1 MVVREILDGI
11 FSVGAV
17 HWDRRLFDELIPLPD
32 GTSYN
37 AYVVRGKDKI
47 ALIDTVDPSKKEEL
61 LKNLDELGLRI
72 DYIISHH
79 AEQDHSGAIPD
90 VLEKYPEAKVVTN
103 EKCKDML
110 ISLLDVDESKFK
122 VINNGETLP
131 LGGRTLKFLFT
142 PWVHWPETMVT
153 YLQEDKI
160 LFTCDLF
167 GSHLATSSL
176 FADENVLEPAKRY
189 YAEIMMPF
197 RSNIKKHME
206 IISQLDVRII
216 APSHGPIY
224 RKPEIIMNAYREWIS
239 DKVKMEVVLPY
250 VSMHGST
257 EKMVSF
263 FIDSLIKYNVTV
275 KPFNLSKSDVGELAM
290 ALVDAGAVVIGSPTM
305 LVGLHPLALYAVY
318 LINIL
323 RPKTRIVSLIGSYG
337 WGGRSVE
344 QLKDIL
350 TNLKAEFLGPVL
362 VKGLPREKDFEALDK
377 LAKDIAENLRSY
389 QE

>member
-37 AYVVRGKDKI
+37 AYVVRGRDRT

-61 LKNLDELGLRI
+61 LKNLDELGLKI

-110 ISLLDVDESKFK
+110 ISLLDIDESKFK
-122 VINNGETLP
+122 VIKDGETLS
-131 LGGRTLKFLFT
+131 LGGRTLKFLLT
-142 PWVHWPETMVT
+142 PWVHWPETMIT

-176 FADENVLEPAKRY
+176 FADESVLEPAKRY

-197 RSNIKKHME
+197 RNNIKRHME
-206 IISQLDVRII
+206 MISQLDIMMI

-224 RKPEIIMNAYREWIS
+224 KEPEIIMNAYREWIS

-275 KPFNLSKSDVGELAM
+275 KPFNLSKSDIGELAM
-290 ALVDAGAVVIGSPTM
+290 ALVDAGAVVIGSPTV
-305 LVGLHPLALYAVY
+305 LTGLHPLALYAAY
-318 LINIL
+318 LVNIL
-323 RPKTRIVSLIGSYG
+323 RPKTKIISLIGSYG
-337 WGGRSVE
+337 WGGRSIE

-350 TNLKAEFLGPVL
+350 TNLKAEFLEPVL
-362 VKGLPREKDFEALDK
+362 VKGLPREKDFEALDR
-377 LAKDIAENLRSY
+377 LAKDIAEKLRSY
-389 QE
+389 

>member
-350 TNLKAEFLGPVL
+350 TNLKAE
-362 VKGLPREKDFEALDK
+362 
-377 LAKDIAENLRSY
+377 
-389 QE
+389 